1 VEIVAVSQAGGNGF
15 GKGVGKEA
23 GKEAV
28 KAARGSHGSQ
38 LENVC

>member
-23 GKEAV
+23 V